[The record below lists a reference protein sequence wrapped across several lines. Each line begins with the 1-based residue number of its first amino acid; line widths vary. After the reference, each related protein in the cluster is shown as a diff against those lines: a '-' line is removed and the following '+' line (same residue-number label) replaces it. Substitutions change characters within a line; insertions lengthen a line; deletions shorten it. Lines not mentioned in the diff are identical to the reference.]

1 MSTLAHFDDLQRRLE
16 ARAAVL
22 RGQLATASGAP
33 ADAAGREVTD
43 RKDDAQRELQSIV
56 ASAECSRDRD
66 ERSDRERLTHRGL
79 AAALRRI
86 AAGRDGRCTDCDT
99 PIAVDRLRAQPEAGR
114 CIDCQR
120 SAEAQG
126 TATRRA

>member
-66 ERSDRERLTHRGL
+66 EL
-79 AAALRRI
+79 AEIAEALRRI